1 MADKKIS
8 ALTAASTPLAGTEVL
23 PIVQSG
29 STVKVAVSDLT
40 AGRGVSLGG
49 TSAVDTP
56 YSFGGNNYGLAVTS
70 SGNPSAYLNNEFGSG
85 QFEFGGYYNGA
96 GQYKATNTSYSAINI
111 GAGTVDIYGNT
122 GLTIGNTF
130 ARTKFGTFTGGNYV
144 PAAAAKGI
152 NFTANTPAAGMT
164 SQLLNWYE
172 EGTWVPVLRFGG
184 ASTGI
189 TGTFTG
195 TYTRVGNLVMVR
207 GYCSVTNKG
216 SATGAANIN
225 GLPFPVKSN
234 TQPFAPGNIYVSG
247 GAIAAG
253 GGEMVQLNFNASG
266 IDVNKV
272 NPATGADANCTD
284 GNFAASGSFWFSAV
298 YDV

>member
-1 MADKKIS
+1 MLK
-8 ALTAASTPLAGTEVL
+8 
-23 PIVQSG
+23 
-29 STVKVAVSDLT
+29 TV
-40 AGRGVSLGG
+40 
-49 TSAVDTP
+49 
-56 YSFGGNNYGLAVTS
+56 
-70 SGNPSAYLNNEFGSG
+70 GNPSTRYGDQTVVDG
-85 QFEFGGYYNGA
+85 
-96 GQYKATNTSYSAINI
+96 NI
-111 GAGTVDIYGNT
+111 VIGTVG
-122 GLTIGNTF
+122 
-130 ARTKFGTFTGGNYV
+130 
-144 PAAAAKGI
+144 KGI
-152 NFTANTPAAGMT
+152 DFSVNGGDV
-164 SQLLNWYE
+164 LEDYD
-172 EGTWVPVLRFGG
+172 EGIWTPVLRFGG

-195 TYTRVGNLVMVR
+195 TYTRIGNLVMVR

-234 TQPFAPGNIYVSG
+234 TQPFASWSIYVSG

-253 GGEMVQLNFNASG
+253 SGEMVQLNFNASG

-284 GNFAASGSFWFSAV
+284 GNFATSGSFWFSAV